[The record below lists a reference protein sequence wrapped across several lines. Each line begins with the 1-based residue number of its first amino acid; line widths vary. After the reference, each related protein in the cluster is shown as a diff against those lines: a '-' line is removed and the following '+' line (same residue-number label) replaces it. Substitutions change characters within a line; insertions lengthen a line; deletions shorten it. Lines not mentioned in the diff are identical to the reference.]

1 MTWKSA
7 ERGAIKLVVTL
18 LKKKYFYE
26 LVKIIARNKCFSGYK
41 LFTITVRFH
50 LMTGMQRK

>member
-18 LKKKYFYE
+18 LKKIYFYE